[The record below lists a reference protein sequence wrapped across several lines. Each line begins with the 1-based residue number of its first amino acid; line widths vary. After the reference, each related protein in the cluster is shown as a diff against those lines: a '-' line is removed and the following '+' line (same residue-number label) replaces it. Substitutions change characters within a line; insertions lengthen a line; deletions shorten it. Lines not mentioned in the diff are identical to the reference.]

1 MSLAG
6 CPEAGF
12 LVYSNHAQLYL
23 LDFAS
28 LGRFRLSSRSCRIA
42 ADPFFYR
49 TLSLRDCRN
58 HDDHNLQFE
67 VAMPYALLHIER
79 LIKRLSD
86 PNDDLRLYVRHL
98 RIGPFKMDVLPQKI
112 SADNLIDMFDAFTN
126 LQDFRFVMMSMMLI
140 S

>member
-1 MSLAG
+1 
-6 CPEAGF
+6 
-12 LVYSNHAQLYL
+12 
-23 LDFAS
+23 
-28 LGRFRLSSRSCRIA
+28 
-42 ADPFFYR
+42 
-49 TLSLRDCRN
+49 
-58 HDDHNLQFE
+58 
-67 VAMPYALLHIER
+67 MPYALLHIER